1 MILYV
6 NCYCGMLG
14 DSPAARHVLV
24 VGKDGLLEFSPV
36 HLETD
41 P

>member
-1 MILYV
+1 MLYV

-14 DSPAARHVLV
+14 IVTETNTTLF
-24 VGKDGLLEFSPV
+24 VGENGLIEFALPNV
-36 HLETD
+36 EELI